1 MQSKTTESIP
11 QHNAETEANRGAAP
25 AGERP
30 EQTPS
35 WKDRPY
41 STKTDEQ
48 LADAVRAF
56 LHEAKEQDTIAA
68 KTRHQGGRPCPV
80 GGRVGTPGPHRLVDA
95 AIAKHDRAERRRRL
109 LPARLV
115 VYFVLTLCLFARE
128 SYEEVLRVLTSG
140 IPSSRAL
147 ARVNRSSL
155 CRARARLGEDVLA
168 TVFRQVAGPLA
179 TPATPGA
186 WWLGLRLLALDGTQF
201 DLPDSTSN
209 GDTFDGP
216 STTGGVPFGF
226 PQVRAVVLAE
236 IGTYGVLDARL
247 GGYRDGER
255 SLAYPLAGST
265 GPGDLVIADR
275 GFWSVEFAH
284 VFTAVGADLLV
295 RLQSNHLGTAQE
307 ELPDGSYLSMAR
319 PGKDVRLRAARE
331 GRTLPKHVIYRE
343 RWEIELAFNEIKNH
357 LGPGGPIRSRT
368 PEGVRQELWAC
379 LAVHHAIRQFVHT
392 AALARPTVDAD
403 RVSYLK
409 CVRIIRRSIPAR
421 SDRHQA
427 HPLLCRGWAGGTC
440 TPSAGPAQP
449 GVPARDQEAESLA
462 HPEDPS
468 QTRHSPAGPLGP
480 QPDHKTEEQPPN
492 RKTGTQGTRASSPP
506 KE

>member
-1 MQSKTTESIP
+1 MAGWDAGRRVRIGILTKVFT
-11 QHNAETEANRGAAP
+11 AE
-25 AGERP
+25 
-30 EQTPS
+30 
-35 WKDRPY
+35 
-41 STKTDEQ
+41 
-48 LADAVRAF
+48 
-56 LHEAKEQDTIAA
+56 
-68 KTRHQGGRPCPV
+68 
-80 GGRVGTPGPHRLVDA
+80 LVDA
-95 AIAKHDRAERRRRL
+95 AITKHDRGERRRRL
-109 LPARLV
+109 LSARLV
-115 VYFVLTLCLFARE
+115 VYFVLALCLFARE

-140 IPSSRAL
+140 IPGSRAL

-155 CRARARLGEDVLA
+155 CRARARLGEDVLE

-186 WWLGLRLLALDGTQF
+186 WWRELRLLALDGTQF

-236 IGTYGVLDARL
+236 IGTHGVLDARL

-284 VFTAVGADLLV
+284 VFTAAGADLLV

-319 PGKDVRLRAARE
+319 PGKEVRLRAARE
-331 GRTLPKHVIYRE
+331 GRMLPKHVIYRVITFAKGDKVAHLGTTLLDPDQYPADELVALYRE
-343 RWEIELAFNEIKNH
+343 RWEIELAFDEIKNH

-368 PEGVRQELWAC
+368 PDGVRQELWAY
-379 LAVHHAIRQFVHT
+379 LAVHHAIRQFAHT

-409 CVRIIRRSIPAR
+409 CVRIIRRSIPSQLGATTAKLTRSFTEARREAR
-421 SDRHQA
+421 SR
-427 HPLLCRGWAGGTC
+427 LLPTRRNRDCPRAIKKPNRWPVLRTRARRDTV
-440 TPSAGPAQP
+440 QP
-449 GVPARDQEAESLA
+449 GRWAHNPTSKAKSSRRAGRPAL
-462 HPEDPS
+462 
-468 QTRHSPAGPLGP
+468 
-480 QPDHKTEEQPPN
+480 K
-492 RKTGTQGTRASSPP
+492 GTQAVSPP
-506 KE
+506 